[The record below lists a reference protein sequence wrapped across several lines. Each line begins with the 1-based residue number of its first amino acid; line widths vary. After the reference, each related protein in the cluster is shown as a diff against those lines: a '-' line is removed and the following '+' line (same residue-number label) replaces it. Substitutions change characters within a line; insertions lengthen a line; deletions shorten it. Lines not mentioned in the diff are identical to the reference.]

1 MAGADTMVSL
11 ERLIK
16 LCTTPA
22 FSDFPLK
29 HSQACKLLRDERKET
44 CCVSNDPLNYDM
56 EQNVKRSNGEKKK
69 VLQNNL

>member
-16 LCTTPA
+16 LCATPA

-44 CCVSNDPLNYDM
+44 CL
-56 EQNVKRSNGEKKK
+56 KKHEECFK
-69 VLQNNL
+69 LLSEL